1 MAGLADWLEDY
12 RNWRGRQD
20 WEQGKGWQDF
30 FGGDPRAQEQF
41 EKLSGFG
48 TDAGG
53 LVGMIKAS
61 HGSPHA
67 FTKFDLSK
75 IGTGEGAQAYGHGGY
90 FAQGFD
96 SPVAQKYAEDLSNI
110 DRNTGLAS
118 SHMNAKNQVAR
129 FGNDPEWAAEV
140 IADTMRNFDPKDNQ
154 YKALE
159 DTLKFIK
166 SGEYAKP
173 LQSEGHL
180 YNVELKW
187 PDAAREA
194 SDPLGEHH
202 LLDWDAPLNKQ
213 PKTIQD
219 ALMPY
224 FEKAPEPFEDRLTFN
239 GVLYDPNS
247 GNLGSLINNYNFDKV
262 AKQAGIPGIRYL
274 DQASRVTAG
283 GDLVDVFKGPKGWH
297 SKIKVTN
304 RGGIG
309 FTAPTDAI
317 TTSMPFKTEQEARDW
332 AASQIHG
339 GTRNYVIF
347 DQDIPNIVSRNGVS
361 LSDLL
366 RR

>member
-20 WEQGKGWQDF
+20 WESGKGWQDF

-96 SPVAQKYAEDLSNI
+96 SPVAVDYQQALAGKEGLQSKIGGKLIGELYQDIERKANRMPHEKAAPEYEKLSFLEDLDQQSTFQHAFDRIDDDNI
-110 DRNTGLAS
+110 
-118 SHMNAKNQVAR
+118 K
-129 FGNDPEWAAEV
+129 PWAESLRSTYEPA
-140 IADTMRNFDPKDNQ
+140 
-154 YKALE
+154 
-159 DTLKFIK
+159 
-166 SGEYAKP
+166 
-173 LQSEGHL
+173 GHL

-202 LLDWDAPLNKQ
+202 LLDWDARLSEQPELVRSQLLDVMRKRGLPTDESGMPLWASSDPTGEAMYAAFNPATAKNNRKAQ
-213 PKTIQD
+213 ELASK
-219 ALMPY
+219 LMQ
-224 FEKAPEPFEDRLTFN
+224 ET
-239 GVLYDPNS
+239 
-247 GNLGSLINNYNFDKV
+247 
-262 AKQAGIPGIRYL
+262 GIPGIRYL
-274 DQASRVTAG
+274 DQGSRGAG
-283 GDLVDVFKGPKGWH
+283 
-297 SKIKVTN
+297 S
-304 RGGIG
+304 
-309 FTAPTDAI
+309 
-317 TTSMPFKTEQEARDW
+317 
-332 AASQIHG
+332 

>member
-20 WEQGKGWQDF
+20 WESGKGWQDF

-96 SPVAQKYAEDLSNI
+96 SPIAVDYQQALAGKEGLQSKIGGKLIGELYQDIERKANRMPHEKAAPEYEKLSFLEDLDQQSTFQHAFDRI
-110 DRNTGLAS
+110 DDES
-118 SHMNAKNQVAR
+118 IK
-129 FGNDPEWAAEV
+129 PWAESLRSTYEPA
-140 IADTMRNFDPKDNQ
+140 
-154 YKALE
+154 
-159 DTLKFIK
+159 
-166 SGEYAKP
+166 
-173 LQSEGHL
+173 GHL

-194 SDPLGEHH
+194 ADPLGEHH
-202 LLDWDAPLNKQ
+202 LLDWDAPLSEQ
-213 PKTIQD
+213 PATIKEALIKMADISQNPKMGPGIRNREKVRSLSGELTGGD
-219 ALMPY
+219 AY
-224 FEKAPEPFEDRLTFN
+224 F
-239 GVLYDPNS
+239 
-247 GNLGSLINNYNFDKV
+247 NLGGYN
-262 AKQAGIPGIRYL
+262 QAGNTSQMMNDLGIPGIRYL
-274 DQASRVTAG
+274 DQGSRGAG
-283 GDLVDVFKGPKGWH
+283 
-297 SKIKVTN
+297 S
-304 RGGIG
+304 
-309 FTAPTDAI
+309 
-317 TTSMPFKTEQEARDW
+317 
-332 AASQIHG
+332 